1 MIRFFSFV
9 FSDKYSHSAFSKQ
22 FAIAGNNGKHV
33 LACSTAGG
41 ILYKMS
47 DIETDTMEKVVELK
61 GHKTHLTCTDWS
73 ASNDCGPCVTAGFD
87 GQIRVSTMLNQ

>member
-1 MIRFFSFV
+1 MQINV
-9 FSDKYSHSAFSKQ
+9 FIFLGKYSHSAFSKR
-22 FAIAGNNGKHV
+22 FAIAGNDGKHV
-33 LACSTAGG
+33 LVGSTNGG

-47 DIETDTMEKVVELK
+47 NSERDTMKNVLELK

-87 GQIRVSTMLNQ
+87 GQIRVSTMLSQ